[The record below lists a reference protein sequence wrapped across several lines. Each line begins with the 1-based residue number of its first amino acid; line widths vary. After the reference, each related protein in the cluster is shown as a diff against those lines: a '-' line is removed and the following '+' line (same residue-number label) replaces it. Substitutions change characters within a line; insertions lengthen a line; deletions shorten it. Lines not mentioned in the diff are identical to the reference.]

1 MSGKPK
7 QNDAR
12 VEEDTRTEKDMSVRK
27 EATAPDDAR
36 ADKIFE
42 GKITVLTA
50 SIAGVISLLFTFVT
64 QWVIQNSE
72 NARRCDKLEAV
83 VRQKDTQLSEK
94 DARLTEKD
102 TRLAEKNERI
112 ADQRA
117 EISLLKQT
125 VLSKDIQLDVKQ
137 STITS
142 YQLKAAEPGGRMV
155 TRKDDEL
162 LKTAHGSI
170 NDRLGIDD
178 KRPILDQVKESW
190 NKPLAFGSRPGIFI
204 PAPQGLPDDYIAM
217 HNSYYAGD
225 YSNAVDIATKTY
237 RKISPMIELFSG
249 AQIDLRFALV
259 VSETYQIMA
268 EAAFYQGQYK
278 RAAHL
283 MGQAAGLV
291 GKAPP
296 PRLLALESAMAY
308 RAGLSQ
314 GFFTRHMS
322 DATKANPDEVYRN
335 EILNELAK
343 LGYLQRFL
351 PNKACTDIGEPIDWE
366 KLCKRKLD
374 LRKLENRNGDIWS
387 TRWKGFGEYE
397 EFNMSQEFRNDLKA
411 LATK

>member
-12 VEEDTRTEKDMSVRK
+12 AEKDTRPQKGMSVKK
-27 EATAPDDAR
+27 ETLAPNDAR
-36 ADKIFE
+36 GDKVFE
-42 GKITVLTA
+42 GKIMVLTA
-50 SIAGVISLLFTFVT
+50 TIAGTISLLFTFIS

-72 NARRCDKLEAV
+72 NAKRCDKLETV
-83 VRQKDTQLSEK
+83 VTQKDALLS
-94 DARLTEKD
+94 EKD
-102 TRLAEKNERI
+102 TRLAEKSELI

-117 EISLLKQT
+117 EISVLKQT

-142 YQLKAAEPGGRMV
+142 YQLRAAEQGGRMV

-170 NDRLGIDD
+170 KDRLGIDD
-178 KRPILDQVKESW
+178 KRSVLDQVKETW
-190 NKPLAFGSRPGIFI
+190 DKPLAFESRPGIFI

-225 YSNAVDIATKTY
+225 YSNAVDIASKTY
-237 RKISPMIELFSG
+237 RKICPMIELFSG
-249 AQIDLRFALV
+249 AQVDVRFALV
-259 VSETYQIMA
+259 ACETYRIMA
-268 EAAFYQGQYK
+268 EAAFHQGQYK

-296 PRLLALESAMAY
+296 PQLLALESAMAY

-322 DATKANPDEVYRN
+322 DATKANPDEGYRN

-343 LGYLQRFL
+343 LGYLQRFF
-351 PNKACTDIGEPIDWE
+351 PNKDCTDIGEPMDWE
-366 KLCKRKLD
+366 KLCKRNLD

-397 EFNMSQEFRNDLKA
+397 EFNLSQEFRNDLKA
-411 LATK
+411 LAPK